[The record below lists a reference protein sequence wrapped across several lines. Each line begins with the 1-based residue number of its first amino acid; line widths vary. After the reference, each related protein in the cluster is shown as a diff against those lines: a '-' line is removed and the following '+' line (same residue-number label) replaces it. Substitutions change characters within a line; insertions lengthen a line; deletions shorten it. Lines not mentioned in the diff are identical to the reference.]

1 MKELMKESAK
11 LIVGT
16 VLVLLAFFGFL
27 GIVSLLVEGL
37 TFLPP
42 YIGEFGTFMLYV
54 AFFMLVFALIKYF
67 ADRNER

>member
-1 MKELMKESAK
+1 MKELIRESAK
-11 LIVGT
+11 LIIGT
-16 VLVLLAFFGFL
+16 VLVLLAFFVFF
-27 GIVSLLVEGL
+27 GIVALFINGL

>member
-1 MKELMKESAK
+1 MKELVKESAK
-11 LIVGT
+11 LLIGT
-16 VLVLLAFFGFL
+16 LLVMLAFFGFL

-42 YIGEFGTFMLYV
+42 YIGGFSTFMLYV
-54 AFFMLVFALIKYF
+54 AVFMLVFALIKYF